1 MAAAEPAQDL
11 ILIIDDSVIA
21 VQLLSAMV
29 REQAGVIF
37 ALNGADGIALARER
51 RPTLILLDVQMQAM
65 DGYAV
70 CREIKNDPELSV
82 TSIIFV
88 TGSSGTDS
96 EIAAL
101 DAGAADFISKPLNQA
116 VVQARVRT
124 QLQLQCALRA
134 LATLARTDVLT
145 GLFNRRYFDEQIE
158 VEMARHRRQQLPL
171 ALAFIDIDCFKGYN
185 DHYGH
190 MGGDDC
196 LVRVARVIEAATHRP
211 GEVVARLGGEEFV
224 VILPYTDLAAAG
236 KYGEHLCQAVR
247 EAAIA
252 HAASPVARYLTVSI
266 GVVAAVPVAGM
277 GARYMLAR
285 ADSSLYSAKAAGR
298 DRVCA
303 LHVDLLEAAGNS
315 PEESAQASGAQPL
328 QGD

>member
-1 MAAAEPAQDL
+1 MRETALANYL
-11 ILIIDDSVIA
+11 ILIIDDSPIA

-29 REQAGVIF
+29 EDQSTVIF
-37 ALNGADGIALARER
+37 ALDGAEGMTLARDR
-51 RPTLILLDVQMQAM
+51 RPDLILLDVQMHAM
-65 DGYAV
+65 DGYEV
-70 CREIKNDPELSV
+70 CKAIKADPELRETSV
-82 TSIIFV
+82 IFV
-88 TGSSGTDS
+88 TGSSDIDS

-101 DAGAADFISKPLNQA
+101 EAGAADFITKPLNRA

-124 QLQLQCALRA
+124 QLQLQGALRA

-158 VEMARHRRQQLPL
+158 VEIARHRRHRLPL

-190 MGGDDC
+190 MGGDEC
-196 LVRVARVIEAATHRP
+196 LSKVARLIERATHRP

-224 VILPYTDLAAAG
+224 VILPHTSLEAAA

-247 EAAIA
+247 DAAIA
-252 HAASPVARYLTVSI
+252 HAASPVAPHLTISV
-266 GVVAAVPVAGM
+266 GVVSAVPVPGL
-277 GARYMLAR
+277 GARYLLAQ
-285 ADSSLYSAKAAGR
+285 ADASLYSAKASGR

-303 LHVDLLEAAGNS
+303 LPVDAGRE
-315 PEESAQASGAQPL
+315 PPA
-328 QGD
+328 

>member
-1 MAAAEPAQDL
+1 MNAVPPAQDL

-29 REQAGVIF
+29 REQASVIF

-51 RPTLILLDVQMQAM
+51 RPALILLDVQMQVM

-70 CREIKNDPELSV
+70 CRTIKNDPDLRDI
-82 TSIIFV
+82 SIIFV

-101 DAGAADFISKPLNQA
+101 EAGAADFISKPLNMA

-124 QLQLQCALRA
+124 QLQLQGALRA
-134 LATLARTDVLT
+134 LAKLARTDVLT
-145 GLFNRRYFDEQIE
+145 GLYNRRYFDEQIE

-171 ALAFIDIDCFKGYN
+171 ALAFIDIDFFKGYN

-190 MGGDDC
+190 IGGDDC
-196 LVRVARVIEAATHRP
+196 LATVARVIDTATHRP

-224 VILPYTDLAAAG
+224 VILPYTDLQAAN
-236 KYGEHLCQAVR
+236 KYGNHLCDAIR
-247 EAAIA
+247 DAAIP
-252 HAASPVARYLTVSI
+252 HAASAVAECLTVSV

-277 GARYMLAR
+277 CAKFMLAR
-285 ADSSLYSAKAAGR
+285 ADASLYSAKAAGR

-303 LHVDLLEAAGNS
+303 LPVEGPQAEEGNAA
-315 PEESAQASGAQPL
+315 PL
-328 QGD
+328 AENPAH

>member
-1 MAAAEPAQDL
+1 MAGDPARDL

-51 RPTLILLDVQMQAM
+51 RPDLILLDVQMQAM

-70 CREIKNDPELSV
+70 CREIKNDPELRG

-101 DAGAADFISKPLNQA
+101 DAGAADFISKPLTQA

-124 QLQLQCALRA
+124 QLHLQGALRE

-145 GLFNRRYFDEQIE
+145 NLFNRRYFDEQIE
-158 VEMARHRRQQLPL
+158 VEMARHRRHQLPL

-196 LVRVARVIEAATHRP
+196 LVQLARIIESATHRP

-224 VILPYTDLAAAG
+224 VILPYTDLAAAA
-236 KYGEHLCQAVR
+236 KYGEHLCQVVR
-247 EAAIA
+247 EAAIP
-252 HAASPVARYLTVSI
+252 HAASTVAGTLTVSI

-277 GARYMLAR
+277 SARYMLAR
-285 ADSSLYSAKAAGR
+285 ADASLYSAKAAGR

-303 LHVDLLEAAGNS
+303 RPVEVPQAPGAAAGDS
-315 PEESAQASGAQPL
+315 
-328 QGD
+328 QG